1 MGKNILKSLLS
12 EALDVETEDIE
23 SAQRVFKAVKEDLP
37 IIERRLNRVE
47 TLVIAISLYLRDE
60 DRARWTKS
68 LTEANEMVEKE
79 SLTSAEVL
87 KKEVGK

>member
-1 MGKNILKSLLS
+1 
-12 EALDVETEDIE
+12 LDVETEDIE
-23 SAQRVFKAVKEDLP
+23 SAQRVLKAVKEDLP